1 MIGIELSQAAHAEL
15 HCIFFS
21 SSLDLY
27 HLVSKTLIEQPGR
40 KCPHVESD
48 VEILH
53 FSADDKVGNL

>member
-1 MIGIELSQAAHAEL
+1 MIGVELSQVAHEL

-21 SSLDLY
+21 FFLDLP
-27 HLVSKTLIEQPGR
+27 HLVLKTLIEQPGR

-53 FSADDKVGNL
+53 FSSYHKVGDL